1 MRMRVSRFGV
11 PLAALLLS
19 TGVVRGAA
27 RAQAVTASPTS
38 TPEPGPLQTPFAFY
52 QSYLG
57 AVEAMKSPK
66 DVDRFFPAGSTDAD
80 RKLDREAVERLH
92 RAGITGVRVLEQT
105 PEQTGYLLEMEGVR
119 KSDAQ
124 RVRGWARIV
133 RERGTWKL
141 SRDDWTTARPPAP
154 PRIPGSISVWGG
166 AVGELTVEGET
177 FRLAHSRAVEI
188 PDGPDRT
195 KPGYRVIVSDVPWNA
210 KERDPVS
217 GAKEGAL
224 HAIELTIGAN
234 GRLKETRI
242 LHRAFENGALRPADA
257 GVFGGEKIG
266 PESVAGRAYIE
277 APLTVGGHT
286 YYYAVTFRAPVDWE
300 AKP

>member
-1 MRMRVSRFGV
+1 MRMRVSRFWVPFAAGLLFFGV
-11 PLAALLLS
+11 A
-19 TGVVRGAA
+19 RGAA
-27 RAQAVTASPTS
+27 RAPEAAPTPAS
-38 TPEPGPLQTPFAFY
+38 TPEPGPLLTPFAFY

-57 AVEAMKSPK
+57 AVEAMKSPR
-66 DVDRFFPAGSTDAD
+66 DVDRFFPSGSSDAD
-80 RKLDREAVERLH
+80 RKLDRESVERLH

-119 KSDAQ
+119 KSDSQ

-133 RERGTWKL
+133 RDHGTWRL

-234 GRLKETRI
+234 ARLKATRI
-242 LHRAFENGALRPADA
+242 LHRAFEDGVLRPADA
-257 GVFGGEKIG
+257 GRFEAEKAG
-266 PESVAGRAYIE
+266 PEAVMGRAYIE
-277 APLTVGGHT
+277 APLTVGGRT